1 MISDQSQR
9 ISTDTNLKEI
19 QVKDRS
25 VEELRGFVEEYS
37 PSRSILKVIKN
48 ARKPLGI
55 SKKTTII
62 AGIKYFLLNCSKNV
76 KTNYNYFGRTKFKV
90 FKHSLDSMLKE
101 KYRRSFMDKSLVTNV
116 DYSSKFVYFPL
127 GVDMERN
134 ILVAAPFFTNQ
145 VEIIRHIAKSLPV
158 GYQLYVK
165 EAPAAATRSW
175 REISVYKEIMDIPNV
190 TLIHPNVKS
199 EKLLE
204 NCKIVSTVGGST
216 GFQATFYKKP
226 TIIFSETVY
235 SILPSV
241 FQVKDVRVLPNV
253 IKKAIETR
261 VDISDLDRYITL
273 IDDNTFEF
281 DLYQL
286 QNNFTKMFYY
296 NGTLIDT
303 NIDEAEVEIFLKKN
317 KNMLSF
323 LAERYQEKIEE
334 SKNVSKKTKL

>member
-1 MISDQSQR
+1 
-9 ISTDTNLKEI
+9 
-19 QVKDRS
+19 
-25 VEELRGFVEEYS
+25 
-37 PSRSILKVIKN
+37 
-48 ARKPLGI
+48 
-55 SKKTTII
+55 
-62 AGIKYFLLNCSKNV
+62 
-76 KTNYNYFGRTKFKV
+76 
-90 FKHSLDSMLKE
+90 
-101 KYRRSFMDKSLVTNV
+101 
-116 DYSSKFVYFPL
+116 
-127 GVDMERN
+127 MERN
-134 ILVAAPFFTNQ
+134 ILVAAPYFTNQ
-145 VEIIRHIAKSLPV
+145 IEIIRHIAKSLPV

-204 NCKIVSTVGGST
+204 NCKIVSTIGGST
-216 GFQATFYKKP
+216 GFQAAFYKKP

-241 FQVKDVRVLPNV
+241 FQVKDVRILPDI
-253 IKKAIETR
+253 IKKAIEIR

-296 NGTLIDT
+296 NGTLTDT
-303 NIDEAEVEIFLKKN
+303 NIDDAEVEIFLEEN
-317 KNMLSF
+317 KNTLSF
-323 LAERYQEKIEE
+323 LAERYQEKMEE
-334 SKNVSKKTKL
+334 FMNISKKTKL

>member
-1 MISDQSQR
+1 
-9 ISTDTNLKEI
+9 
-19 QVKDRS
+19 
-25 VEELRGFVEEYS
+25 
-37 PSRSILKVIKN
+37 
-48 ARKPLGI
+48 
-55 SKKTTII
+55 
-62 AGIKYFLLNCSKNV
+62 
-76 KTNYNYFGRTKFKV
+76 
-90 FKHSLDSMLKE
+90 
-101 KYRRSFMDKSLVTNV
+101 
-116 DYSSKFVYFPL
+116 
-127 GVDMERN
+127 
-134 ILVAAPFFTNQ
+134 
-145 VEIIRHIAKSLPV
+145 
-158 GYQLYVK
+158 
-165 EAPAAATRSW
+165 
-175 REISVYKEIMDIPNV
+175 MDIPNV